1 MNLEN
6 KQIRELLAYASNNHF
21 EVSLLSH
28 CAIAEYSPGSRVF
41 IKEGANGI
49 FIYKGVTHD
58 SCLILPEDFKQLF
71 SKR

>member
-6 KQIRELLAYASNNHF
+6 KQIRELVAYASNNGF
-21 EVSLLSH
+21 YVTIFSH
-28 CAIAEYSPGSRVF
+28 CAMSEYAHGSRVF
-41 IKEGANGI
+41 IKEGSNGI

-71 SKR
+71 AKR